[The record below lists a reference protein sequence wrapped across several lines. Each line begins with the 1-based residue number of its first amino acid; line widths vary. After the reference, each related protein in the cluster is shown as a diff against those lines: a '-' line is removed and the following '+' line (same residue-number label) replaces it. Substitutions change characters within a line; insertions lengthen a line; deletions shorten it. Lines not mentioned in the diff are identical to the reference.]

1 MRLASALLED
11 KESAP
16 DQTNTL
22 LLVTLPNIHQFKK
35 FH

>member
-16 DQTNTL
+16 DKYIVACNFAKYSP
-22 LLVTLPNIHQFKK
+22 V
-35 FH
+35 